1 MNTFLIIL
9 AVILALI
16 GIAGSI
22 VPGLPGPPLSW
33 AAVLVLSFTTAAD
46 YSAMFL
52 FKQSGDM
59 GLQHRLG
66 NFNNRAS
73 LRPAGTAGRYPVAF
87 YRGIC
92 GRAD

>member
-33 AAVLVLSFTTAAD
+33 AAVLVLSFT
-46 YSAMFL
+46 
-52 FKQSGDM
+52 DM
-59 GLQHRLG
+59 NTQNTNPVNPSDVVTRYLQ
-66 NFNNRAS
+66 N
-73 LRPAGTAGRYPVAF
+73 Y
-87 YRGIC
+87 
-92 GRAD
+92 